1 MIYKDYTVVHIMVN
15 IILEYDHS
23 LINKPT
29 VNLPL
34 LPTIYSWLAMKYVI
48 NWFVVQLFFLA
59 NQAYVVEA
67 NLKQVQEISKHS
79 FAERE

>member
-34 LPTIYSWLAMKYVI
+34 LSTIYSWLAMKYVI
-48 NWFVVQLFFLA
+48 NWFVVQLFFFLPTM
-59 NQAYVVEA
+59 
-67 NLKQVQEISKHS
+67 HM
-79 FAERE
+79 